1 MAQQNKKTNTNAP
14 LDTSF
19 GYLGSLYQRYIRNQ
33 KKITALVITGALTM
47 SLVTGCSKATTDSS
61 ASGSSTTATTSDADS
76 TSDGSVSTVSFTK
89 SDMFTDRD
97 SDPSYDEKSASTI
110 TFSESGVSSSSDSV
124 TISDSSTTSN
134 DAADSDTNDTT
145 DSSCTTVTI
154 SEAGTYILTGSASNA
169 QVIIDADKET
179 KIQLVLD
186 DLTLSCKSSAPI
198 YVRKADKVFITLADG
213 SSNTLST
220 TGEFVA
226 IDDNNIDAVIFSKD
240 DLTLNGS
247 GSLTIN
253 SPYGHGIV
261 SKDDL
266 VVTSGT
272 YTMTC
277 AKHGLSG
284 KDSVRI
290 LDGTFDLT
298 VTKDGIHAS
307 NDDDENLGYI
317 YIAGGTFTINS
328 DDDGMHADST
338 LYIEDGTID
347 IQKSYEG
354 LEGQT
359 ITILDGDIDIVSSDD
374 GINAANGSGSNDSIN
389 DKQEKGDPSNGQ
401 MPGNP
406 PSGDSFDPSK
416 NTNENNSS
424 NSDDSQTDNKPQ
436 GTPPSNGNFDP
447 SNNSNNNTDQNNT
460 TDTND
465 NSTDNNVVTMSTNA
479 VASETETSTT
489 SDDAASSENTQSSDN
504 KQMPGNPPSGDNQMP
519 GNPPSNS
526 NFDPSDNSNNNSE
539 QPQGNAPG
547 GMGGF
552 DMDADESCVLTING
566 GTITINAGGDGI
578 DSNGYF
584 YMNGGTVYVE
594 GPESNGDSALD
605 YSISATITGGYFL
618 STGYSGMAQNFGSD
632 STQCSYMLTLSSN
645 TSGTTTVTLTDADGN
660 VLLSHETSKSYNSVI
675 VSCPELEV
683 GSTYTL
689 TTGDTSQSITPT
701 STVN

>member
-1 MAQQNKKTNTNAP
+1 MAQQNKKTNANAP
-14 LDTSF
+14 LNTPF
-19 GYLGSLYQRYIRNQ
+19 GYLGNLYQRYIRNQ

-47 SLVTGCSKATTDSS
+47 SLVTGCSKATT
-61 ASGSSTTATTSDADS
+61 GSSTSGSTATATTSDADDS
-76 TSDGSVSTVSFTK
+76 SDGSVSTVSFTK

-124 TISDSSTTSN
+124 TISDSSTASN
-134 DAADSDTNDTT
+134 DAEDSDTNSTT

-186 DLTLSCKSSAPI
+186 DLNLSCESSAPI

-213 SSNTLST
+213 SSNTLAT

-266 VVTSGT
+266 VVTGGT

-374 GINAANGSGSNDSIN
+374 GINAANGSGSNDSTN
-389 DKQEKGDPSNGQ
+389 DKQGKGGPENGQ

-406 PSGDSFDPSK
+406 PS
-416 NTNENNSS
+416 
-424 NSDDSQTDNKPQ
+424 
-436 GTPPSNGNFDP
+436 NGNFDP
-447 SNNSNNNTDQNNT
+447 SDNSNNNTDQNNT

-465 NSTDNNVVTMSTNA
+465 NSTDNSVVTMSTNA
-479 VASETETSTT
+479 ITSESEASTT
-489 SDDAASSENTQSSDN
+489 SDDAASTENTQPSDN

-519 GNPPSNS
+519 GNPPSNG
-526 NFDPSDNSNNNSE
+526 NFDPSNNSNSNMDP
-539 QPQGNAPG
+539 QQGNTPG
-547 GMGGF
+547 GMGSF

-618 STGYSGMAQNFGSD
+618 STGYSGMAQNFSSD

>member
-1 MAQQNKKTNTNAP
+1 MTQKYNLQDNTRKNPALQDSP
-14 LDTSF
+14 LDTPF

-47 SLVTGCSKATTDSS
+47 SLVTGCSKSTDSS
-61 ASGSSTTATTSDADS
+61 TSGSAATATTSDAS
-76 TSDGSVSTVSFTK
+76 TAEGSVSTINFTK
-89 SDMFTDRD
+89 SEMFTDRD
-97 SDPSYDEKSASTI
+97 SDPSYDEASASTI
-110 TFSESGVSSSSDSV
+110 TFSESDVSSSSDSV

-134 DAADSDTNDTT
+134 DAKDSDTNDTT
-145 DSSCTTVTI
+145 ASPCTAVTI

-186 DLTLSCKSSAPI
+186 NLTLSCKSSAPI
-198 YVRKADKVFITLADG
+198 YVRNADKVFITLADG
-213 SSNTLST
+213 SSNTLAT

-226 IDDNNIDAVIFSKD
+226 IDGNNIDAVIFSKD

-266 VVTSGT
+266 VVTGGT

-277 AKHGLSG
+277 TKHGLSG
-284 KDSVRI
+284 KNSVRI
-290 LDGTFDLT
+290 LGGTFDLT

-359 ITILDGDIDIVSSDD
+359 ITIQDGDIDIVSSDD
-374 GINAANGSGSNDSIN
+374 GINATNGSGSNDSTDN
-389 DKQEKGDPSNGQ
+389 QGKGGLENGQ
-401 MPGNP
+401 MLGDPPSGDNQMPETP
-406 PSGDSFDPSK
+406 PSGDSFDPSQ
-416 NTNENNSS
+416 N
-424 NSDDSQTDNKPQ
+424 P
-436 GTPPSNGNFDP
+436 
-447 SNNSNNNTDQNNT
+447 DQNNS
-460 TDTND
+460 TDTYD
-465 NSTDNNVVTMSTNA
+465 NSTNNSVMTMNATAVTSGTQTSNSSDN
-479 VASETETSTT
+479 
-489 SDDAASSENTQSSDN
+489 AASSKNTQFPDN
-504 KQMPGNPPSGDNQMP
+504 NQMP
-519 GNPPSNS
+519 ENPPSNS
-526 NFDPSDNSNNNSE
+526 SADTSGSSTS
-539 QPQGNAPG
+539 QPQGNTPG

-566 GTITINAGGDGI
+566 GTVTINADGDGI

-605 YSISATITGGYFL
+605 YGISATITGGYFL
-618 STGYSGMAQNFGSD
+618 STGYSGMAQSFSSD

-660 VLLSHETSKSYNSVI
+660 VLLSHETSKSYNSII

-689 TTGDTSQSITPT
+689 TAGDTSQSITPT

>member
-1 MAQQNKKTNTNAP
+1 MAQNNKTFDKKTNTNTP
-14 LDTSF
+14 FDTSF

-47 SLVTGCSKATTDSS
+47 SLATGCSKATTDSS
-61 ASGSSTTATTSDADS
+61 ASGSSATATTSDADA
-76 TSDGSVSTVSFTK
+76 TSNGSVSTISFTK

-97 SDPSYDEKSASTI
+97 SDPSYNEEAATTI
-110 TFSESGVSSSSDSV
+110 TFSKPDTSSSSDSV
-124 TISDSSTTSN
+124 TISDSSTASN

-169 QVIIDADKET
+169 QVIIDADTET

-186 DLTLSCKSSAPI
+186 DLTLSCESSAPI

-213 SSNTLST
+213 SSNTLAT

-247 GSLTIN
+247 GNLTIN

-266 VVTSGT
+266 VVTGGT

-374 GINAANGSGSNDSIN
+374 GINAANGSGSNDSTD
-389 DKQEKGDPSNGQ
+389 DKQ
-401 MPGNP
+401 
-406 PSGDSFDPSK
+406 SK
-416 NTNENNSS
+416 
-424 NSDDSQTDNKPQ
+424 D
-436 GTPPSNGNFDP
+436 G
-447 SNNSNNNTDQNNT
+447 
-460 TDTND
+460 
-465 NSTDNNVVTMSTNA
+465 
-479 VASETETSTT
+479 
-489 SDDAASSENTQSSDN
+489 
-504 KQMPGNPPSGDNQMP
+504 PGNPPSGDNQMP
-519 GNPPSNS
+519 GNPPSGDS
-526 NFDPSDNSNNNSE
+526 FDPSDNSNNNTD
-539 QPQGNAPG
+539 QPQGNTPS

-594 GPESNGDSALD
+594 GPESNGNSALD
-605 YSISATITGGYFL
+605 YGISATITGGYFL
-618 STGYSGMAQNFGSD
+618 STGYSGMAQSFSSD

-645 TSGTTTVTLTDADGN
+645 TSGTTTVTLTDADGR

-689 TTGDTSQSITPT
+689 TAGDTSQSITPT

>member
-1 MAQQNKKTNTNAP
+1 MTQKYNLQDNTRKNPALQDSP
-14 LDTSF
+14 LDTPF

-47 SLVTGCSKATTDSS
+47 SLVTGCSKSTDSS
-61 ASGSSTTATTSDADS
+61 TSGSAATATTSDAS
-76 TSDGSVSTVSFTK
+76 TAEGSVSTINFTK
-89 SDMFTDRD
+89 SEMFTDRD
-97 SDPSYDEKSASTI
+97 SDPSYDEASASTI
-110 TFSESGVSSSSDSV
+110 TFSESDVSSSSDSV

-134 DAADSDTNDTT
+134 DAKDSDTNDTT
-145 DSSCTTVTI
+145 ASSCTAVTI

-186 DLTLSCKSSAPI
+186 NLTLSCKSSAPI
-198 YVRKADKVFITLADG
+198 YVRNADKVFITLADG
-213 SSNTLST
+213 SSNTLAT

-226 IDDNNIDAVIFSKD
+226 IDGNNIDAVIFSKD

-266 VVTSGT
+266 VVTGGT

-284 KDSVRI
+284 KNSVRI
-290 LDGTFDLT
+290 LGGTFDLT

-359 ITILDGDIDIVSSDD
+359 ITIQDGDIDIVSSDD
-374 GINAANGSGSNDSIN
+374 GINATNGSGSNDSTDN
-389 DKQEKGDPSNGQ
+389 QGKGGLENGQMPGDPPSGDNQ

-406 PSGDSFDPSK
+406 PSGDSFDPS
-416 NTNENNSS
+416 
-424 NSDDSQTDNKPQ
+424 
-436 GTPPSNGNFDP
+436 
-447 SNNSNNNTDQNNT
+447 NNSNNGNGKPQGNSPSDNNQRPSSPPSDDSFDPSQNPDQNNS
-460 TDTND
+460 TDTYD
-465 NSTDNNVVTMSTNA
+465 NSTNNSIMTMNATAVTSGTQTSNSSDN
-479 VASETETSTT
+479 
-489 SDDAASSENTQSSDN
+489 AASSKNTQFPDN
-504 KQMPGNPPSGDNQMP
+504 NQMP
-519 GNPPSNS
+519 ENPPSNS
-526 NFDPSDNSNNNSE
+526 SADTSGSSTS
-539 QPQGNAPG
+539 QPQGNTPS

-566 GTITINAGGDGI
+566 GTVTINADGDGI

-605 YSISATITGGYFL
+605 YGISATITDGYFL
-618 STGYSGMAQNFGSD
+618 STGYSGMAQSFGSD
-632 STQCSYMLTLSSN
+632 STQYSYMLTLSSN

-660 VLLSHETSKSYNSVI
+660 VLLSHETSKSYNSII

-689 TTGDTSQSITPT
+689 TAGDTSQSITPT

>member
-1 MAQQNKKTNTNAP
+1 MAQNNKTFDKKTNTNTP

-47 SLVTGCSKATTDSS
+47 SFATGCSKATTDSS
-61 ASGSSTTATTSDADS
+61 ASGSSATATTSDADA
-76 TSDGSVSTVSFTK
+76 TSNGSVSTVSFTK

-97 SDPSYDEKSASTI
+97 SDPSYNEEAATTI
-110 TFSESGVSSSSDSV
+110 TFSKPDTSSSSDSV
-124 TISDSSTTSN
+124 TISDSSTASN

-169 QVIIDADKET
+169 QVIIDADTET

-213 SSNTLST
+213 SSNTLAT

-266 VVTSGT
+266 VVTGGT

-374 GINAANGSGSNDSIN
+374 GINAANGSGSNDSTD
-389 DKQEKGDPSNGQ
+389 DKQSKDG
-401 MPGNP
+401 PGNP
-406 PSGDSFDPSK
+406 PSGD
-416 NTNENNSS
+416 N
-424 NSDDSQTDNKPQ
+424 
-436 GTPPSNGNFDP
+436 
-447 SNNSNNNTDQNNT
+447 
-460 TDTND
+460 
-465 NSTDNNVVTMSTNA
+465 
-479 VASETETSTT
+479 
-489 SDDAASSENTQSSDN
+489 
-504 KQMPGNPPSGDNQMP
+504 QMPGNPPSGDNQMP
-519 GNPPSNS
+519 GNPPSGDS
-526 NFDPSDNSNNNSE
+526 FDPSDNSNNNTD
-539 QPQGNAPG
+539 QPQGNTPG

-552 DMDADESCVLTING
+552 DMDADESCILTING

-594 GPESNGDSALD
+594 GPESNGNSALD
-605 YSISATITGGYFL
+605 YGISATITGGYFL
-618 STGYSGMAQNFGSD
+618 STGYSGMAQSFSSD

-645 TSGTTTVTLTDADGN
+645 TSGTTTVTLTDADGK
-660 VLLSHETSKSYNSVI
+660 VLLSHETSKSYNSII

-689 TTGDTSQSITPT
+689 TAGDTSQSITPT

>member
-1 MAQQNKKTNTNAP
+1 MAQNNKTFDKKSNTNAP
-14 LDTSF
+14 FDTSF

-47 SLVTGCSKATTDSS
+47 SFATGCNKATTDSS
-61 ASGSSTTATTSDADS
+61 TSDSPTTATTSDANA
-76 TSDGSVSTVSFTK
+76 TSNGSVSTVSFTK

-97 SDPSYDEKSASTI
+97 SNPSYDEKAASTI

-124 TISDSSTTSN
+124 TISDSSTVSN
-134 DAADSDTNDTT
+134 NATDSDTNDTT
-145 DSSCTTVTI
+145 ASSCTTVTI
-154 SEAGTYILTGSASNA
+154 SEAGTYILSGSASNA

-186 DLTLSCKSSAPI
+186 DLTLNCESSAPI

-220 TGEFVA
+220 TGEFVT

-253 SPYGHGIV
+253 APYGHGIV

-266 VVTSGT
+266 VVTGGT

-374 GINAANGSGSNDSIN
+374 GINAANGSGSNDSID
-389 DKQEKGDPSNGQ
+389 DKQGKGGPGNGQ

-406 PSGDSFDPSK
+406 PSGDNQTPKDPPSG
-416 NTNENNSS
+416 
-424 NSDDSQTDNKPQ
+424 DNQMPD
-436 GTPPSNGNFDP
+436 TPPSNDNFDP
-447 SNNSNNNTDQNNT
+447 SNNSNNNMD
-460 TDTND
+460 
-465 NSTDNNVVTMSTNA
+465 
-479 VASETETSTT
+479 
-489 SDDAASSENTQSSDN
+489 
-504 KQMPGNPPSGDNQMP
+504 
-519 GNPPSNS
+519 
-526 NFDPSDNSNNNSE
+526 
-539 QPQGNAPG
+539 QPQGNTPG

-552 DMDADESCVLTING
+552 DMDADESCVLTIND

-584 YMNGGTVYVE
+584 YINGGTVYVE
-594 GPESNGDSALD
+594 GPESNGNSALD
-605 YSISATITGGYFL
+605 YGISATITGGYFL
-618 STGYSGMAQNFGSD
+618 STGYSGMAQSFSSD

-645 TSGTTTVTLTDADGN
+645 TSGTTTVTLTDADGK
-660 VLLSHETSKSYNSVI
+660 VLLSHETSKSYNSII

-689 TTGDTSQSITPT
+689 TAGDTSQSITPT

>member
-1 MAQQNKKTNTNAP
+1 MAQNNKTFDKKTNTNTP

-47 SLVTGCSKATTDSS
+47 SFATGCSKATTDSS
-61 ASGSSTTATTSDADS
+61 ASGSSATATTSDADA
-76 TSDGSVSTVSFTK
+76 TSNGSVSTVSFTK

-97 SDPSYDEKSASTI
+97 SDPSYNEEAATTI
-110 TFSESGVSSSSDSV
+110 TFSKPDTSSSSDSV
-124 TISDSSTTSN
+124 TISDSSTASN

-169 QVIIDADKET
+169 QVIIDADTET

-213 SSNTLST
+213 SSNTLAT

-266 VVTSGT
+266 VVTGGT

-374 GINAANGSGSNDSIN
+374 GINAANGSGSNDSTD
-389 DKQEKGDPSNGQ
+389 DKQSKDG
-401 MPGNP
+401 PGNP
-406 PSGDSFDPSK
+406 PSGD
-416 NTNENNSS
+416 N
-424 NSDDSQTDNKPQ
+424 
-436 GTPPSNGNFDP
+436 
-447 SNNSNNNTDQNNT
+447 
-460 TDTND
+460 
-465 NSTDNNVVTMSTNA
+465 
-479 VASETETSTT
+479 
-489 SDDAASSENTQSSDN
+489 
-504 KQMPGNPPSGDNQMP
+504 QMPGNPPSGDNQMP
-519 GNPPSNS
+519 GNPPSGDS
-526 NFDPSDNSNNNSE
+526 FDPSDNSNNNTD
-539 QPQGNAPG
+539 QPQGNTPS

-594 GPESNGDSALD
+594 GPESNGNSALD
-605 YSISATITGGYFL
+605 YGISATITGGYFL
-618 STGYSGMAQNFGSD
+618 STGYSGMAQSFSSD

-645 TSGTTTVTLTDADGN
+645 TSGTTTVTLTDADGK
-660 VLLSHETSKSYNSVI
+660 VLLSHETSKSYNSII

-689 TTGDTSQSITPT
+689 TAGDTSQSITPT

>member
-1 MAQQNKKTNTNAP
+1 M
-14 LDTSF
+14 SF
-19 GYLGSLYQRYIRNQ
+19 
-33 KKITALVITGALTM
+33 A
-47 SLVTGCSKATTDSS
+47 TGCNKATTDSS
-61 ASGSSTTATTSDADS
+61 TSDSPTTATTSDANA
-76 TSDGSVSTVSFTK
+76 TSNGSVSTVSFTK

-97 SDPSYDEKSASTI
+97 SDPSYDEKAASTI

-124 TISDSSTTSN
+124 TISDSSTVSN
-134 DAADSDTNDTT
+134 NATDSDTNDTT
-145 DSSCTTVTI
+145 ASSCTTVTI
-154 SEAGTYILTGSASNA
+154 SEAGTYILSGSASNA

-186 DLTLSCKSSAPI
+186 DLTLSCESSAPI

-213 SSNTLST
+213 SSLTLST
-220 TGEFVA
+220 TGKFVA

-354 LEGQT
+354 LKGQT

-374 GINAANGSGSNDSIN
+374 GINAANGSDSNDSID
-389 DKQEKGDPSNGQ
+389 DKQGKGGPGNGQ
-401 MPGNP
+401 ISGNP
-406 PSGDSFDPSK
+406 PSGDNQTPKDPPSG
-416 NTNENNSS
+416 
-424 NSDDSQTDNKPQ
+424 DNQMPD
-436 GTPPSNGNFDP
+436 TPPSNDNFDP
-447 SNNSNNNTDQNNT
+447 SNNSNNN
-460 TDTND
+460 
-465 NSTDNNVVTMSTNA
+465 
-479 VASETETSTT
+479 
-489 SDDAASSENTQSSDN
+489 SD
-504 KQMPGNPPSGDNQMP
+504 
-519 GNPPSNS
+519 
-526 NFDPSDNSNNNSE
+526 
-539 QPQGNAPG
+539 QPQGNTPG

-584 YMNGGTVYVE
+584 YINGGTVYVE
-594 GPESNGDSALD
+594 GPESNGNSALD
-605 YSISATITGGYFL
+605 YGISATITGGYFL
-618 STGYSGMAQNFGSD
+618 STGYSGMTQSFSSD

-645 TSGTTTVTLTDADGN
+645 TSGTTTVTLTDADGK
-660 VLLSHETSKSYNSVI
+660 VLLSHETSKSYNSII

-689 TTGDTSQSITPT
+689 TAGDTNRSITPT

>member
-1 MAQQNKKTNTNAP
+1 MAQKHKTFDKESNTTAP
-14 LDTSF
+14 FDTSF

-47 SLVTGCSKATTDSS
+47 SLATGCSKVATDSS
-61 ASGSSTTATTSDADS
+61 ASGSSATATTSDADA
-76 TSDGSVSTVSFTK
+76 TSNGSVSTVSFTK

-110 TFSESGVSSSSDSV
+110 TFSESGVNSSSDSV
-124 TISDSSTTSN
+124 TISDSTTASN
-134 DAADSDTNDTT
+134 DASDSDTNDTT

-169 QVIIDADKET
+169 QVIIDADTET

-198 YVRKADKVFITLADG
+198 YVREADRVFITLADG
-213 SSNTLST
+213 SSNTLAT

-226 IDDNNIDAVIFSKD
+226 IDDNNLDAVIFSKD

-266 VVTSGT
+266 VVTDGT

-284 KDSVRI
+284 KNSVRI

-374 GINAANGSGSNDSIN
+374 GINAANGSGSNDSTD
-389 DKQEKGDPSNGQ
+389 DKQGKGGPGNGK

-406 PSGDSFDPSK
+406 PS
-416 NTNENNSS
+416 
-424 NSDDSQTDNKPQ
+424 DDN
-436 GTPPSNGNFDP
+436 
-447 SNNSNNNTDQNNT
+447 
-460 TDTND
+460 
-465 NSTDNNVVTMSTNA
+465 
-479 VASETETSTT
+479 
-489 SDDAASSENTQSSDN
+489 
-504 KQMPGNPPSGDNQMP
+504 QMPGTPPSGDNQMP
-519 GNPPSNS
+519 GNPPSDDS
-526 NFDPSDNSNNNSE
+526 FDPSNNSNNHTD

-547 GMGGF
+547 DMGGF

-594 GPESNGDSALD
+594 GPESNGNSALD
-605 YSISATITGGYFL
+605 YGISATITGGYFL
-618 STGYSGMAQNFGSD
+618 STGYSGMAQSFSSD

-660 VLLSHETSKSYNSVI
+660 VLLSHETSKSYNSII

-689 TTGDTSQSITPT
+689 TAGDTSQSITPT

>member
-1 MAQQNKKTNTNAP
+1 MAQKNKKANTNAP
-14 LDTSF
+14 FDTSF

-47 SLVTGCSKATTDSS
+47 SLATGCSKTTTDSS
-61 ASGSSTTATTSDADS
+61 ASDSSATATTSDAENS
-76 TSDGSVSTVSFTK
+76 SDGSVSTVSFTK

-97 SDPSYDEKSASTI
+97 SDPSYDEESATTI
-110 TFSESGVSSSSDSV
+110 TFSESGVNSSSDSV
-124 TISDSSTTSN
+124 AISDSSTASN

-186 DLTLSCKSSAPI
+186 GLDLSCESSAPI

-213 SSNTLST
+213 SSNTLAT

-266 VVTSGT
+266 VVTGGT

-374 GINAANGSGSNDSIN
+374 GINAANGSDSNDSTG
-389 DKQEKGDPSNGQ
+389 DKQEKGGPGNGQMPGNPPSGNNQ

-416 NTNENNSS
+416 DTDGNSS
-424 NSDDSQTDNKPQ
+424 QNSDDSQTDNKPQ

-447 SNNSNNNTDQNNT
+447 SDNSNNNTN
-460 TDTND
+460 
-465 NSTDNNVVTMSTNA
+465 
-479 VASETETSTT
+479 
-489 SDDAASSENTQSSDN
+489 
-504 KQMPGNPPSGDNQMP
+504 
-519 GNPPSNS
+519 
-526 NFDPSDNSNNNSE
+526 
-539 QPQGNAPG
+539 QPQGNTPG
-547 GMGGF
+547 GMSGF

-645 TSGTTTVTLTDADGN
+645 TSGTTTVTLTDADGK
-660 VLLSHETSKSYNSVI
+660 VLLSHETSKSYNSII

>member
-1 MAQQNKKTNTNAP
+1 MAQNNTTFDKKTNTNAP

-19 GYLGSLYQRYIRNQ
+19 GYLGSLYQCYIRNQ

-47 SLVTGCSKATTDSS
+47 SFATGCSKATTDSS
-61 ASGSSTTATTSDADS
+61 ASDSPTTATTSDADA
-76 TSDGSVSTVSFTK
+76 TSNGSVSTVSFTK

-97 SDPSYDEKSASTI
+97 SDPSYDEEAATTI
-110 TFSESGVSSSSDSV
+110 TFSEPGVSSSSDSV
-124 TISDSSTTSN
+124 TISDSSTASN
-134 DAADSDTNDTT
+134 DSADSDTNDTT

-169 QVIIDADKET
+169 QVIIDADTET

-186 DLTLSCKSSAPI
+186 DLTLSCESSAPI

-213 SSNTLST
+213 SSNALAT

-266 VVTSGT
+266 VVTGGT

-328 DDDGMHADST
+328 DDDGIHADST

-354 LEGQT
+354 LEGQA
-359 ITILDGDIDIVSSDD
+359 ITILDGNIDIVSSDD
-374 GINAANGSGSNDSIN
+374 GINAANGSGSNDSID
-389 DKQEKGDPSNGQ
+389 DKQGKGGPGNGQMPGNPPSGDNQ

-424 NSDDSQTDNKPQ
+424 NSDDSQSDNKPQ
-436 GTPPSNGNFDP
+436 ATPPSNGNFDP
-447 SNNSNNNTDQNNT
+447 SDNSNNNTDQ
-460 TDTND
+460 
-465 NSTDNNVVTMSTNA
+465 
-479 VASETETSTT
+479 
-489 SDDAASSENTQSSDN
+489 
-504 KQMPGNPPSGDNQMP
+504 
-519 GNPPSNS
+519 
-526 NFDPSDNSNNNSE
+526 
-539 QPQGNAPG
+539 PQGNTPG
-547 GMGGF
+547 GMDGF

-594 GPESNGDSALD
+594 GPESNGNSALD
-605 YSISATITGGYFL
+605 YGISATITGGYFL
-618 STGYSGMAQNFGSD
+618 STGYSGMAHSFSSD

-645 TSGTTTVTLTDADGN
+645 TSGTTTVTLTDADGK
-660 VLLSHETSKSYNSVI
+660 VLLSHETSKSYNSII

-683 GSTYTL
+683 GNTYTL
-689 TTGDTSQSITPT
+689 TAGDTSQNITPT

>member
-1 MAQQNKKTNTNAP
+1 
-14 LDTSF
+14 
-19 GYLGSLYQRYIRNQ
+19 
-33 KKITALVITGALTM
+33 
-47 SLVTGCSKATTDSS
+47 
-61 ASGSSTTATTSDADS
+61 
-76 TSDGSVSTVSFTK
+76 
-89 SDMFTDRD
+89 MFTDRD
-97 SDPSYDEKSASTI
+97 SNPSYDEKAASTI

-124 TISDSSTTSN
+124 TISDSSTVSN
-134 DAADSDTNDTT
+134 NATDSDTNDTT
-145 DSSCTTVTI
+145 ASSCTTVTI
-154 SEAGTYILTGSASNA
+154 SEAGTYILSGSASNA

-186 DLTLSCKSSAPI
+186 DLTLNCESSAPI

-220 TGEFVA
+220 TGEFVT

-253 SPYGHGIV
+253 APYGHGIV

-266 VVTSGT
+266 VVTGGT

-374 GINAANGSGSNDSIN
+374 GINAANGSGSNDSID
-389 DKQEKGDPSNGQ
+389 DKQGKGGPGNGQ

-406 PSGDSFDPSK
+406 PSGDNQTPKDPPSG
-416 NTNENNSS
+416 
-424 NSDDSQTDNKPQ
+424 DNQMPD
-436 GTPPSNGNFDP
+436 TPPSNDNFDP
-447 SNNSNNNTDQNNT
+447 SNNSNNNMD
-460 TDTND
+460 
-465 NSTDNNVVTMSTNA
+465 
-479 VASETETSTT
+479 
-489 SDDAASSENTQSSDN
+489 
-504 KQMPGNPPSGDNQMP
+504 
-519 GNPPSNS
+519 
-526 NFDPSDNSNNNSE
+526 
-539 QPQGNAPG
+539 QPQGNTPG

-552 DMDADESCVLTING
+552 DMDADESCVLTIND

-584 YMNGGTVYVE
+584 YINGGTVYVE
-594 GPESNGDSALD
+594 GPESNGNSALD
-605 YSISATITGGYFL
+605 YGISATITGGYFL
-618 STGYSGMAQNFGSD
+618 STGYSGMAQSFSSD

-645 TSGTTTVTLTDADGN
+645 TSGTTTVTLTDADGK
-660 VLLSHETSKSYNSVI
+660 VLLSHETSKSYNSII

-689 TTGDTSQSITPT
+689 TAGDTSQSITPT

>member
-1 MAQQNKKTNTNAP
+1 MAQNNKTFDKKTNTNTP
-14 LDTSF
+14 FDTSF
-19 GYLGSLYQRYIRNQ
+19 GYLGSLYQCYIRNQ

-47 SLVTGCSKATTDSS
+47 SFATGCSKATTDSS
-61 ASGSSTTATTSDADS
+61 ASDSPATATTSDADA
-76 TSDGSVSTVSFTK
+76 TSNGSVSTISFTK

-97 SDPSYDEKSASTI
+97 SDPSYNEEAATTI
-110 TFSESGVSSSSDSV
+110 TFSKPGTSSSSDSV
-124 TISDSSTTSN
+124 TISDTSTASN

-169 QVIIDADKET
+169 QVIIDADTET

-213 SSNTLST
+213 SSNTLAT

-266 VVTSGT
+266 VVTGGT

-359 ITILDGDIDIVSSDD
+359 ITILDGDIAIVSSDD
-374 GINAANGSGSNDSIN
+374 GINAANGSGSNDSTD
-389 DKQEKGDPSNGQ
+389 DKQSKDGPGNGQ
-401 MPGNP
+401 MPGDP

-416 NTNENNSS
+416 DTDGNSS
-424 NSDDSQTDNKPQ
+424 QNSDDSQTDNKPQ

-447 SNNSNNNTDQNNT
+447 SDNSNNNTDQ
-460 TDTND
+460 
-465 NSTDNNVVTMSTNA
+465 
-479 VASETETSTT
+479 
-489 SDDAASSENTQSSDN
+489 
-504 KQMPGNPPSGDNQMP
+504 
-519 GNPPSNS
+519 
-526 NFDPSDNSNNNSE
+526 
-539 QPQGNAPG
+539 PQGNTPG

-552 DMDADESCVLTING
+552 DMDADESCILTING

-594 GPESNGDSALD
+594 GPESNGNSALD
-605 YSISATITGGYFL
+605 YGISATITGGYFL
-618 STGYSGMAQNFGSD
+618 STGYSGMAQSFSSD

-660 VLLSHETSKSYNSVI
+660 VLLSHETSKSYNSII

>member
-1 MAQQNKKTNTNAP
+1 MTQQNKKTNTNAP

-47 SLVTGCSKATTDSS
+47 SLVTGCSKAATDSS
-61 ASGSSTTATTSDADS
+61 TSGSTATATTSDADS

-124 TISDSSTTSN
+124 TISDSSTASN

-145 DSSCTTVTI
+145 DSSCTTITI

-213 SSNTLST
+213 SSNTLAT

-266 VVTSGT
+266 VVTSGA

-374 GINAANGSGSNDSIN
+374 GINAANGSGSNDSTN
-389 DKQEKGDPSNGQ
+389 DKQGKGGSGNG
-401 MPGNP
+401 
-406 PSGDSFDPSK
+406 
-416 NTNENNSS
+416 
-424 NSDDSQTDNKPQ
+424 
-436 GTPPSNGNFDP
+436 
-447 SNNSNNNTDQNNT
+447 
-460 TDTND
+460 
-465 NSTDNNVVTMSTNA
+465 
-479 VASETETSTT
+479 
-489 SDDAASSENTQSSDN
+489 
-504 KQMPGNPPSGDNQMP
+504 QMPGNPPSGDNQMP
-519 GNPPSNS
+519 GNPPSDDSFDPSKDTDQNNTTDTNDNS
-526 NFDPSDNSNNNSE
+526 TDNSVVTMSTNAVTSESQTSTTSDDAASSENTQPSDNKQMPGNPPSGDNQIPGNPPSNGNFDPSNNSNNNMD
-539 QPQGNAPG
+539 QQQGNAPG

-566 GTITINAGGDGI
+566 GTITINASGDGI

-605 YSISATITGGYFL
+605 YSISATITGGYFM

-683 GSTYTL
+683 GNTYTL

>member
-1 MAQQNKKTNTNAP
+1 MAQNNTTFDKKTNTNAP
-14 LDTSF
+14 FDTSF
-19 GYLGSLYQRYIRNQ
+19 GYLGSLYQCYIRNQ

-47 SLVTGCSKATTDSS
+47 SLATGCSKATTDSS
-61 ASGSSTTATTSDADS
+61 ASGSSATATTSDADA
-76 TSDGSVSTVSFTK
+76 TSNGSVSTISFTK

-97 SDPSYDEKSASTI
+97 SDPSYDEEAATTI
-110 TFSESGVSSSSDSV
+110 TFSESGTSSSSDSV
-124 TISDSSTTSN
+124 TISDSSTASN

-169 QVIIDADKET
+169 QVIIDADTET

-186 DLTLSCKSSAPI
+186 DLTLSCESSAPI

-213 SSNTLST
+213 SSNTLAT

-266 VVTSGT
+266 VVTGGT

-290 LDGTFDLT
+290 LDGIFDLT

-359 ITILDGDIDIVSSDD
+359 ITILDGNIDIVSSDD
-374 GINAANGSGSNDSIN
+374 GINAANGSGSNDSTD
-389 DKQEKGDPSNGQ
+389 DKQGKGG
-401 MPGNP
+401 PGN
-406 PSGDSFDPSK
+406 G
-416 NTNENNSS
+416 
-424 NSDDSQTDNKPQ
+424 
-436 GTPPSNGNFDP
+436 
-447 SNNSNNNTDQNNT
+447 
-460 TDTND
+460 
-465 NSTDNNVVTMSTNA
+465 
-479 VASETETSTT
+479 
-489 SDDAASSENTQSSDN
+489 
-504 KQMPGNPPSGDNQMP
+504 QMPGNPPSGDNQMP
-519 GNPPSNS
+519 GDPPSGDNQMPGNS
-526 NFDPSDNSNNNSE
+526 PSGDSFDPSDNSNNNTD
-539 QPQGNAPG
+539 QPQGNTPG

-594 GPESNGDSALD
+594 GPESNGNSALD
-605 YSISATITGGYFL
+605 YGISATITGGYFL
-618 STGYSGMAQNFGSD
+618 STGYSGMAQSFSSD

-645 TSGTTTVTLTDADGN
+645 TSGTTTVTLTDADGK
-660 VLLSHETSKSYNSVI
+660 VLLSHETSKSYNSII

-689 TTGDTSQSITPT
+689 TAGDTSQSITPT

>member
-1 MAQQNKKTNTNAP
+1 MAQNNKTFDKKSNTNAP
-14 LDTSF
+14 FDTSF

-47 SLVTGCSKATTDSS
+47 SFATGCNKATTDSS
-61 ASGSSTTATTSDADS
+61 TSDSPTTATTSDANA
-76 TSDGSVSTVSFTK
+76 TSNGSVSTVSFTK

-97 SDPSYDEKSASTI
+97 SNPSYDEKAASTI

-124 TISDSSTTSN
+124 TISDSSTVSN
-134 DAADSDTNDTT
+134 NATDSDTNDTT
-145 DSSCTTVTI
+145 ASSCTTVTI
-154 SEAGTYILTGSASNA
+154 SEAGTYILSGSASNA

-186 DLTLSCKSSAPI
+186 DLTLNCESSAPI

-220 TGEFVA
+220 TGEFVT

-253 SPYGHGIV
+253 APYGHGIV

-266 VVTSGT
+266 VVTGGT

-374 GINAANGSGSNDSIN
+374 GINAANGSGSNDSID
-389 DKQEKGDPSNGQ
+389 DKQGKGGPGNGQ

-406 PSGDSFDPSK
+406 PSGD
-416 NTNENNSS
+416 N
-424 NSDDSQTDNKPQ
+424 QTPKD
-436 GTPPSNGNFDP
+436 PPSGDNQMPDTQPSNDNFDP
-447 SNNSNNNTDQNNT
+447 SNNSNNNMD
-460 TDTND
+460 
-465 NSTDNNVVTMSTNA
+465 
-479 VASETETSTT
+479 
-489 SDDAASSENTQSSDN
+489 
-504 KQMPGNPPSGDNQMP
+504 
-519 GNPPSNS
+519 
-526 NFDPSDNSNNNSE
+526 
-539 QPQGNAPG
+539 QPQGNTPG

-552 DMDADESCVLTING
+552 DMDADESCVLTIND

-584 YMNGGTVYVE
+584 YINGGTVYVE
-594 GPESNGDSALD
+594 GPESNGNSALD
-605 YSISATITGGYFL
+605 YGISATITGGYFL
-618 STGYSGMAQNFGSD
+618 STGYSGMAQSFSSD

-645 TSGTTTVTLTDADGN
+645 TSGTTTVTLTDADGK
-660 VLLSHETSKSYNSVI
+660 VLLSHETSKSYNSII

-689 TTGDTSQSITPT
+689 TAGDTSQSITPT

>member
-1 MAQQNKKTNTNAP
+1 MAQNNKTFDKKSNTNAP
-14 LDTSF
+14 FDTSF

-47 SLVTGCSKATTDSS
+47 SFATGCNKATTDSS
-61 ASGSSTTATTSDADS
+61 TSDSPTTATTSDANA
-76 TSDGSVSTVSFTK
+76 TSNGSVSTVSFTK

-97 SDPSYDEKSASTI
+97 SNPSYDEKAASTI

-124 TISDSSTTSN
+124 TISDSSTVSN
-134 DAADSDTNDTT
+134 NATDSDTNDTT
-145 DSSCTTVTI
+145 ASSCTTVTI
-154 SEAGTYILTGSASNA
+154 SEAGTYILSGSASNA

-186 DLTLSCKSSAPI
+186 DLTLNCESSAPI

-220 TGEFVA
+220 TGEFVT

-253 SPYGHGIV
+253 APYGHGIV

-266 VVTSGT
+266 VVTGGT

-374 GINAANGSGSNDSIN
+374 GINAANGSGSNDSID
-389 DKQEKGDPSNGQ
+389 DKQGKGGPGNGQ

-406 PSGDSFDPSK
+406 PLGDNQTPKDPPSGDNQMPD
-416 NTNENNSS
+416 
-424 NSDDSQTDNKPQ
+424 
-436 GTPPSNGNFDP
+436 TPPSNDNFDP
-447 SNNSNNNTDQNNT
+447 SNNSNNNMD
-460 TDTND
+460 
-465 NSTDNNVVTMSTNA
+465 
-479 VASETETSTT
+479 
-489 SDDAASSENTQSSDN
+489 
-504 KQMPGNPPSGDNQMP
+504 
-519 GNPPSNS
+519 
-526 NFDPSDNSNNNSE
+526 
-539 QPQGNAPG
+539 QPQGNTPG

-552 DMDADESCVLTING
+552 DMDADESCVLTIND

-584 YMNGGTVYVE
+584 YINGGTVYVE
-594 GPESNGDSALD
+594 GPESNGNSALD
-605 YSISATITGGYFL
+605 YGISATITGGYFL
-618 STGYSGMAQNFGSD
+618 STGYSGMAQSFSSD

-645 TSGTTTVTLTDADGN
+645 TSGTTTVTLTDADGK
-660 VLLSHETSKSYNSVI
+660 VLLSHETSKSYNSII

-689 TTGDTSQSITPT
+689 TAGDTSQSITPT

>member
-1 MAQQNKKTNTNAP
+1 MTQQNKTFDKKSNTNAP
-14 LDTSF
+14 FDTSF

-47 SLVTGCSKATTDSS
+47 SLVTGCSKTATDSS
-61 ASGSSTTATTSDADS
+61 TSGSAATATTSDADS

-97 SDPSYDEKSASTI
+97 SDPSYDEKFASTI
-110 TFSESGVSSSSDSV
+110 TFSESSVNSSSDSV
-124 TISDSSTTSN
+124 TISDSSTASN

-145 DSSCTTVTI
+145 DSSYTTITI

-213 SSNTLST
+213 SSNTLAT

-226 IDDNNIDAVIFSKD
+226 IDSNNIDAVIFSKD

-374 GINAANGSGSNDSIN
+374 GINAANGSDSNDSTN
-389 DKQEKGDPSNGQ
+389 NKQ

-406 PSGDSFDPSK
+406 PSGDNQMPGNPPSDDSFDTSK
-416 NTNENNSS
+416 NTDSNSS
-424 NSDDSQTDNKPQ
+424 QNTDSNNDQNSDDSQSDNKPQ

-447 SNNSNNNTDQNNT
+447 SNNSN
-460 TDTND
+460 
-465 NSTDNNVVTMSTNA
+465 
-479 VASETETSTT
+479 
-489 SDDAASSENTQSSDN
+489 
-504 KQMPGNPPSGDNQMP
+504 
-519 GNPPSNS
+519 SNM
-526 NFDPSDNSNNNSE
+526 DP
-539 QPQGNAPG
+539 QQGNAPG

-689 TTGDTSQSITPT
+689 TAGDTSQSITPT